1 MLAETAE
8 WLLAGRIPHVD
19 YQEPYTGGLTWLY
32 AVIFKVGGVDL
43 INVRWFLFPFAAVAL
58 IVTYLII
65 RRFLPPVASAV
76 ATWLALAWSFP
87 NYFAGLPSWWLLICA
102 LGCVWALIRHV
113 ETGLLRY
120 VALAGLLIGCAIV
133 IKQTG
138 VYLLIAVALSLLA
151 SATGS
156 GQPTRL
162 TRNLDRLLR
171 FGAGAFAVALAIA
184 IMRKRLG
191 PSEFGYLL
199 IPVACSSLALSSHRL
214 STSGSI
220 LRARLAPVL
229 LVCVMAALPLALL
242 SAPYFIHGH
251 LPDLVNGAILLP
263 QRRIAFASY
272 PLPPVG
278 HLLTGV
284 AMMTLMVPMP
294 SRLTGRDRRILTTLR
309 WALASGLTAVAFS
322 STVAYQFLFGSVR
335 AVASLLPV
343 LIAGLLLSS
352 RVTDVKQ
359 RRILLIAASMLAW
372 MSLVQF
378 PFAAPIYF
386 CYVTPLAVI
395 AAVAA
400 GSATASIRRPGVLTW
415 TTLLLVFAVF
425 NLNGRDVRAFG
436 VERLERSD
444 FVALNLPRA
453 HLDVQEGEAAT
464 YRSVVSLIEAR
475 LHGGTLLAGPD
486 CPEVYFLARR
496 SSPSGTVFDFF
507 LGDEPP
513 YVHDVGYWAQAQVI
527 VINRLPDF
535 SPRVAD
541 GLLAELRDVF
551 PHGQQ
556 VERFEVRWR

>member
-8 WLLAGRIPHVD
+8 WLLAGRIPHIH

-32 AVIFKVGGVDL
+32 AAVFKLAGVDL
-43 INVRWFLFPFAAVAL
+43 INVRWLLFPFASLAL
-58 IVTYLII
+58 LVTYLIT
-65 RRFLPPVASAV
+65 RRFLPPIASAL

-102 LGCVWALIRHV
+102 LGCVWALFRHV

-138 VYLLIAVALSLLA
+138 VYLLIAAALSLLA
-151 SATGS
+151 SGS
-156 GQPTRL
+156 RSAEPTRL
-162 TRNLDRLLR
+162 TRNVDRLLR
-171 FGAGAFAVALAIA
+171 ISAGGLAFAFAIA

-191 PSEFGYLL
+191 TSEIGYLL
-199 IPVACSSLALSSHRL
+199 IPIASSSLALASER
-214 STSGSI
+214 TSQFGSVV
-220 LRARLAPVL
+220 RSRLAPVL
-229 LVCVMAALPLALL
+229 LVGATAALPIALL

-251 LPDLVNGAILLP
+251 LLDLVNGAILLP
-263 QRRIAFASY
+263 QRRVAFASY
-272 PLPPVG
+272 PLPPVR

-294 SRLTGRDRRILTTLR
+294 PSLTSRSARILTTVR
-309 WALASGLTAVAFS
+309 WTLALGLIAFAFS
-322 STVAYQFLFGSVR
+322 STAAYRFLFGSVR
-335 AVASLLPV
+335 AVASLLPT

-352 RVTDVKQ
+352 RVADEKQ
-359 RRILLIAASMLAW
+359 RRILFVAASMLAW

-400 GSATASIRRPGVLTW
+400 GHATAWIRRPGVLTW
-415 TTLLLVFAVF
+415 ATLLLAFALF
-425 NLNGRDVRAFG
+425 SLNGRDVRAVG
-436 VERLERSD
+436 VAPLARID
-444 FVALNLPRA
+444 YAPLNLPRA
-453 HLDVQEGEAAT
+453 HLDVQEEDAAT
-464 YRSVVSLIEAR
+464 YRQVVSLIETR
-475 LHGGTLLAGPD
+475 LHGGALLAGPD

-496 SSPSGTVFDFF
+496 SSPSGTVFEFF
-507 LGDEPP
+507 SGDQPS
-513 YVHDVGYWAQAQVI
+513 YVRDVSYWAPAKVI
-527 VINRLPDF
+527 VINRLPHF
-535 SPRVAD
+535 SPRVTEDA
-541 GLLAELRDVF
+541 LAELRDVF